1 MEVQE
6 GESLERDDEL
16 EIDKLEIDDME
27 ELKSD
32 EKVEQDPFTA
42 FMFGRRRGHP
52 PREQY
57 QEQAYNQSTINYEEL
72 MMHIDTLV
80 ASVQGLK
87 PLFQQ
92 VYPFIEQI
100 WKKK

>member
-1 MEVQE
+1 MEEQE

-16 EIDKLEIDDME
+16 EIDKLEIDDLE
-27 ELKSD
+27 EHKSE

-52 PREQY
+52 HREQY

-72 MMHIDTLV
+72 MRHIDTLV
-80 ASVQGLK
+80 VSFQGLK